1 MSIHPVALFCTAI
14 LGLLLFGLGLV
25 VSVSRFLHT
34 TGSGCLPDPTDRLH
48 KVVRAH
54 GNTAEYAP
62 FLAVL
67 FLYVGAH
74 APSRAIL
81 SLIVAADRVPLPA
94 GGRID
99 CLADDGQTQ
108 SGALHR
114 RVRYVSVRRG
124 AVRIVVLLSERAA
137 ARTRRR

>member
-62 FLAVL
+62 
-67 FLYVGAH
+67 
-74 APSRAIL
+74 SRAIL
-81 SLIVAADRVPLPA
+81 SLIVAATVCR
-94 GGRID
+94 
-99 CLADDGQTQ
+99 CLLVVGLIVWPTMARPNPVRFT
-108 SGALHR
+108 GAFGTYLCGAALC
-114 RVRYVSVRRG
+114 VS
-124 AVRIVVLLSERAA
+124 LFF
-137 ARTRRR
+137 

>member
-81 SLIVAADRVPLPA
+81 SLIVAATVCR
-94 GGRID
+94 
-99 CLADDGQTQ
+99 CLLVVGLIVWPTMARPNPVRFI
-108 SGALHR
+108 GAFGTYLCGAALC
-114 RVRYVSVRRG
+114 VS
-124 AVRIVVLLSERAA
+124 LFF
-137 ARTRRR
+137 